1 MYRVIRKI
9 VICILSFLVF
19 PKKGKIL
26 CSVDYYNIN
35 GKEIIRENDNVYLFS
50 KLLKE
55 KGEKIYYFQE
65 SRLKIRDIYNIL
77 TSEIIIHKTYPIR
90 EWFMNSKQKNII
102 LGYFTPFKADRYLEN
117 MCLEKYGEDFFKKIE
132 SCNRKINRT
141 KLRYITSSRYSSKV
155 IASSN
160 NISENYFIEIGMS
173 RNQVVGIS
181 EKKFRDIFKIK
192 DDKKINKIILYT
204 PTFRDK
210 YIYSRL
216 SSIFDVS
223 EQEDKNIFGYNN
235 IEKEISKILLKNNI
249 YIIIKL
255 HKNYSYYQKKEEKIL
270 NNYIELPKN
279 CFILTS
285 EIEKEYN
292 IGIYNLFD
300 ISDAMIA
307 DYSSISFDYLLK
319 NKPIFY
325 NIFDIEEYRK
335 YRGFSYEPIEDLM
348 AGEKI
353 KSKDEFLD
361 CLEKF
366 GNNYKDI
373 YQEKRKKVNLL
384 VNGEEKLENINEKI
398 YEFMKEFINE
408 R

>member
-1 MYRVIRKI
+1 M
-9 VICILSFLVF
+9 
-19 PKKGKIL
+19 
-26 CSVDYYNIN
+26 
-35 GKEIIRENDNVYLFS
+35 
-50 KLLKE
+50 
-55 KGEKIYYFQE
+55 
-65 SRLKIRDIYNIL
+65 
-77 TSEIIIHKTYPIR
+77 
-90 EWFMNSKQKNII
+90 
-102 LGYFTPFKADRYLEN
+102 
-117 MCLEKYGEDFFKKIE
+117 
-132 SCNRKINRT
+132 
-141 KLRYITSSRYSSKV
+141 
-155 IASSN
+155 
-160 NISENYFIEIGMS
+160 
-173 RNQVVGIS
+173 
-181 EKKFRDIFKIK
+181 
-192 DDKKINKIILYT
+192 
-204 PTFRDK
+204 
-210 YIYSRL
+210 
-216 SSIFDVS
+216 
-223 EQEDKNIFGYNN
+223 
-235 IEKEISKILLKNNI
+235 
-249 YIIIKL
+249 
-255 HKNYSYYQKKEEKIL
+255 